1 MRFPITTL
9 LFSSIVAAST
19 LSRRQNNGHATET
32 GLDKGPCKKV
42 TLIFGRGSTESG
54 NMGGYVGPYLAN
66 ALTKEYGNDIAVQ
79 GVNYDAAWMTNY
91 VGGDPKGWA
100 EFERLFKLA
109 ESKCHNTIIIASGYR

>member
-1 MRFPITTL
+1 MRFPIITL
-9 LFSSIVAAST
+9 FISGIAAAST
-19 LSRRQNNGHATET
+19 LSRRQNNGHVTET
-32 GLDKGPCKKV
+32 GLDNGPCKEI

-66 ALTKEYGNDIAVQ
+66 ALTKEYGNKIAVQ

-100 EFERLFKLA
+100 
-109 ESKCHNTIIIASGYR
+109 